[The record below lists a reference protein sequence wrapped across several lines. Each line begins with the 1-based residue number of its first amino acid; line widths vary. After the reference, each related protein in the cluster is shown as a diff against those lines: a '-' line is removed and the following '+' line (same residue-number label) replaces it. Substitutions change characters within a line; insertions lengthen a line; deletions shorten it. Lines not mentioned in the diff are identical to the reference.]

1 VIPYIHVPDLP
12 LGPIKLHPF
21 GLLVATGVIVGSILA
36 TRRARARGVD
46 VDKLNSFIT
55 WMLLSGFILS
65 HMIDEV
71 FYHPEE
77 IKKAPWTLLMPWTGL
92 SSFGGFI
99 GGLIGV
105 IAWKFVKAVPLVR
118 VGDLFTIP
126 KFQLRDKPEP
136 IMPLCDII
144 LAVFPVAWI
153 FGRSGCSVV
162 HDHPGMKAPLDSWL
176 AVAYGPYKLAEV
188 KTYGPI
194 ELRYGSMPQYDLG
207 TLELMFTVC
216 VAIFFAA
223 TWSRRLPTGSY
234 IIATALSYAPVRLV
248 MDFFRIREGDSA
260 DLRYGNLTFAQW
272 CCVALFV
279 FGLVMAYV
287 VRENV
292 KKGYDPIEAHLKR
305 LAPRPPEPPLEGG
318 DKGDKDASAE
328 A

>member
-1 VIPYIHVPDLP
+1 MIPYIHVPDLP
-12 LGPIKLHPF
+12 IGPIKLHPF

-55 WMLLSGFILS
+55 WMLISGFVLS

-105 IAWKFVKAVPLVR
+105 VTWKFIKAEPLVR
-118 VGDLFTIP
+118 VGGLFTIP
-126 KFQLRDKPEP
+126 KFKLREKAEP

-162 HDHPGMKAPLDSWL
+162 HDHPGMKAGADALL

-194 ELRYGSMPQYDLG
+194 ELRFGSQPQYDLG
-207 TLELMFTVC
+207 LMELMFTVL
-216 VAIFFAA
+216 VAAFFAA

-234 IIATALSYAPVRLV
+234 IAATAFAYAPVRFV
-248 MDFFRIREGDSA
+248 MDFFRIREGDAA
-260 DLRYGNLTFAQW
+260 DLRYGQLTFAQW

-279 FGLVMAYV
+279 FGGVMSYFIWN
-287 VRENV
+287 NV
-292 KKGYDPIEAHLKR
+292 KKGVDPIEAHLR
-305 LAPRPPEPPLEGG
+305 RSPPRPAAADPPLE
-318 DKGDKDASAE
+318 E